1 MSLFWCIIIY
11 GDRMENKLKKIV
23 NILKDSGKTISTME
37 SCTGGAI
44 VSAITNVPGASTV
57 LNFSAV
63 TYSNDFKVKMGVDKD
78 IIDKYTVYSKETAIA
93 MARAI
98 STFANADYGVG
109 ITGRFGV
116 IDPANLGG
124 KTDIVYVSIYDKQK
138 NKDNVLIITS
148 LDTERSKN
156 KDYVIAVINKKMSE
170 ILKKKNETKA
180 LKRIK

>member
-1 MSLFWCIIIY
+1 
-11 GDRMENKLKKIV
+11 
-23 NILKDSGKTISTME
+23 
-37 SCTGGAI
+37 
-44 VSAITNVPGASTV
+44 
-57 LNFSAV
+57 
-63 TYSNDFKVKMGVDKD
+63 MGVSKE
-78 IIDKYTVYSKETAIA
+78 IIDAYTVYSKETAIA
-93 MARAI
+93 ISRAI

-170 ILKKKNETKA
+170 ILKKKNETKS